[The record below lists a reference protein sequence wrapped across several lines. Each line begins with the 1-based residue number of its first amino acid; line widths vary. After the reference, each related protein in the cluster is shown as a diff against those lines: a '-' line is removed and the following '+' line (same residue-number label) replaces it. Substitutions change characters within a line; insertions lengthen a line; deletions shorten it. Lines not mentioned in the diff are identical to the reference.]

1 MDDPGIGR
9 GPGAGGS
16 PASPAGAG
24 AGRTATR
31 GSATAALI
39 ASGAAGALA
48 FPDTDWWLLAWV
60 WLAPALAWSAERS
73 PRAALATGWLCGT
86 AFFLV
91 LLRWL
96 DHTFRYW
103 SAIPWPVTWLPILA
117 LAGYC
122 GLYLGLACAV
132 VSWLSRRLG
141 AGPAL
146 ALFPALWVAGEWVRG
161 WLMEGFPWGLLAYS
175 QHRVL
180 PIIQVAEFTG
190 AWGVSFLVA
199 SGNAALAAAVVL
211 GPRRAAPGLLAAGLL
226 VAASLGFGWHALGAG
241 NREAPSVQVAVIQPS
256 VAQSLKWDPARHAEI
271 LALYE
276 RLTREAAQSRPA
288 LILWP
293 ETAATIFLRGD
304 APLLARLT
312 RLAGDLDTAI
322 LVGSI
327 DRRSRIRGRAGPGFE
342 FLNSAFL
349 LTGQGITG
357 KYDKIQL
364 VPFGEYV
371 PLSGVIGFVRSWAE
385 FISEMGAG
393 ETATVF
399 EIPGARFG
407 TVICYE
413 VIFPGLF
420 RRFVA
425 GGADFMANI
434 TNDAWFGETSGPWQ
448 HLSALPLRAVEHR
461 VAIARAAN
469 TGVSAFVDP
478 SGRIGPW
485 LPLLE
490 RGALARRV
498 PLRAGQTL
506 YTRYGDWFA
515 HGCLALAAVGA
526 AGAWL
531 RTPRRRDAE

>member
-1 MDDPGIGR
+1 MYDAGERARTGRRRLAPAGRSGR
-9 GPGAGGS
+9 GPGRNARLLTAG
-16 PASPAGAG
+16 
-24 AGRTATR
+24 
-31 GSATAALI
+31 LI

-48 FPDTDWWLLAWV
+48 FPDTDWWLLAWA
-60 WLAPALAWSAERS
+60 WLVPALARSVERS
-73 PRAALATGWLCGT
+73 PRAALAAGWLCGT

-96 DHTFRYW
+96 DHTFRHW
-103 SAIPWPVTWLPILA
+103 SAIPWPITWLPILA
-117 LAGYC
+117 LAAYC

-132 VSWLSRRLG
+132 VSWLARRLG
-141 AGPAL
+141 GGLAL
-146 ALFPALWVAGEWVRG
+146 AMFPALWVAGEWVRG
-161 WLMEGFPWGLLAYS
+161 WLMEGFPWGLVAYS

-180 PIIQVAEFTG
+180 PIIQVAELTG

-199 SGNAALAAAVVL
+199 AGNAALAAVAVFGL
-211 GPRRAAPGLLAAGLL
+211 RRAAPGLLAAGLL
-226 VAASLGFGWHALGAG
+226 LAASLAFGWHALAAVNG
-241 NREAPSVQVAVIQPS
+241 RESVQVAVIQPS

-276 RLTREAAQSRPA
+276 RLTREAARSRPA

-304 APLLARLT
+304 PPLLARLT

-327 DRRSRIRGRAGPGFE
+327 DRRPGRGRPQGESE

-393 ETATVF
+393 ETATLF
-399 EIPGARFG
+399 QIPGARFG

-448 HLSALPLRAVEHR
+448 HLGALPLRAVEHR

-490 RGALARRV
+490 RGVLAQRV
-498 PLRAGQTL
+498 VLRGGETL

-515 HGCLALAAVGA
+515 HGCLALAAMVAG
-526 AGAWL
+526 GAWL
-531 RTPRRRDAE
+531 RTPRRGDAE